1 VSHASGAGIAGPRE
15 RACRGDRGAKPP
27 DIDVA
32 IAGGGPAGAI
42 AALVL
47 ARAGVRVTVF
57 DRVRFPR
64 HKLCGDTINPGAL
77 GLLKRLGI
85 ANAAGTCAIDGM
97 LITGTH
103 GVRILGRYPDGVTGR
118 AIVRESFDH
127 AVLSAA
133 ADAGAAVEEQVVV
146 QGAAS
151 DGAAI
156 DGLYIVG
163 PRGAK
168 TRVTARVVIA
178 ADGRHSRVAR
188 SVGLGRFPARPRR
201 WAVGGYFTDVA
212 GLTMSGEMHVRLR
225 HYIGVAPLPGG
236 LANACVV
243 TSDRSRLGNPE
254 ALLLGALRGDPELRG
269 RFQDA
274 RLTAPPAMLGPLAL
288 DASAAGV
295 PGLLLA
301 GDAAGFI
308 DPMTGDGLRFAIR
321 GAELA
326 AHAALDVLDTGCAD
340 AHLRLGEKRAR
351 EFRAKWAFN
360 RGLRRLVESPS
371 AVHVAAF
378 AAFLLPSSIE
388 LAIRY
393 AGDVPARNRE
403 LGAGEPG
410 PRELGAR
417 ELGKISQRRT

>member
-1 VSHASGAGIAGPRE
+1 MVGPRE
-15 RACRGDRGAKPP
+15 GACRGVRGAKPP
-27 DIDVA
+27 DDIDVA

-77 GLLKRLGI
+77 GVLRRLGI
-85 ANAAGTCAIDGM
+85 AHAAGTAVIDGM

-103 GVRILGRYPDGVTGR
+103 GVRIAGRYPDGVTGR
-118 AIVRESFDH
+118 AIVRESFDY
-127 AVLSAA
+127 ALLSAA

-151 DGAAI
+151 NGDAI
-156 DGLYIVG
+156 DGLHIVG
-163 PRGAK
+163 PRGTT
-168 TRVTARVVIA
+168 TRVNARVVIA

-188 SVGLGRFPARPRR
+188 SVGLGCFPARPRR
-201 WAVGGYFTDVA
+201 WAVGAYFTDVA
-212 GLTMSGEMHVRLR
+212 GLTTSGEMHVRLG

-236 LANACVV
+236 VTNACVV
-243 TSDRSRLGNPE
+243 TSDRRRLGNPK
-254 ALLLGALRGDPELRG
+254 ALLLGALQNDLELRD
-269 RFQDA
+269 RFQSA
-274 RLTAPPAMLGPLAL
+274 RLTAPPAMLGPLAV

-326 AHAALDVLDTGCAD
+326 AYAALDALDKGCAD
-340 AHLRLGEKRAR
+340 AHVRLGEMRSR

-360 RGLRRLVESPS
+360 RGVRRLVESPS

-378 AAFLLPSSIE
+378 AAGLLPSSIE

-393 AGDVPARNRE
+393 AGDVPSNRE
-403 LGAGEPG
+403 IGARG
-410 PRELGAR
+410 LGAR
-417 ELGKISQRRT
+417 ELEEEFGKVSQRRT